1 MPLGAHR
8 LLLSISAM
16 RRTLGGV
23 AADHLLTQAGDFLI
37 TQDGRLILANQS
49 TFSTGADEP
58 GVADQELSILL
69 TQAGEF
75 ISTQAGQLL
84 GAEQLFTPAEIEG
97 AARFIITQD
106 LNQLITQD
114 GEFIIEDVFTAADV
128 LTTQSGDFLITQGL
142 DNIAL

>member
-16 RRTLGGV
+16 RRTLGGDT
-23 AADHLLTQAGDFLI
+23 ADHLLTQAGDFLI

-84 GAEQLFTPAEIEG
+84 GAEQLFTPSEIEG

-114 GEFIIEDVFTAADV
+114 GEFIIENVFTAPDL

>member
-8 LLLSISAM
+8 LLLSVSAM

-97 AARFIITQD
+97 AAKFIITQD
-106 LNQLITQD
+106 LNQLITHD
-114 GEFIIEDVFTAADV
+114 GEFIIENVFVAPDL

>member
-8 LLLSISAM
+8 LLLSVSAM
-16 RRTLGGV
+16 RRALGGV
-23 AADHLLTQAGDFLI
+23 TADHLLTQAGDVLI
-37 TQDGRLILANQS
+37 AQDGRLILANQS
-49 TFSTGADEP
+49 NFSTGADEP

-69 TQAGEF
+69 TQTGEF

-84 GAEQLFTPAEIEG
+84 GAEQLFTPAALEG
-97 AARFIITQD
+97 AAKFITTQD

-114 GEFIIEDVFTAADV
+114 GEFIIEDVFAAADL
-128 LTTQSGDFLITQGL
+128 LTAQSGDFLITQGL